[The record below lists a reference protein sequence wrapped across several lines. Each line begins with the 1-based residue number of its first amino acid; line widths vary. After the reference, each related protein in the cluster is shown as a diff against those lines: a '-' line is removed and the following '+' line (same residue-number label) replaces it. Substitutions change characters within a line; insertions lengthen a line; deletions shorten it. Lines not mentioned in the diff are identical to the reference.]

1 MMVKKLTMYYDGLC
15 PLCQAEILFLSG
27 RNQAGLLSFVDVNST
42 EYIAESVG
50 VSCQQA
56 LDSMYA
62 QYDDGVLINGVDV
75 FTAAYERANLP
86 VLAWLFSRPSL
97 RPMLSW
103 GYRFF
108 AKHRHIISSIL
119 GPTALGLVRATS
131 KKKG

>member
-1 MMVKKLTMYYDGLC
+1 MMMKKLTMYYDGLC

-62 QYDDGVLINGVDV
+62 QYDDGVLINGIDV

-108 AKHRHIISSIL
+108 AKHRHVISSIL

>member
-1 MMVKKLTMYYDGLC
+1 MMMKKLTMYYDGLC

-42 EYIAESVG
+42 EYIVESVG

-86 VLAWLFSRPSL
+86 VLAWLFSRASF

-119 GPTALGLVRATS
+119 GPTALGLVRVTS

>member
-1 MMVKKLTMYYDGLC
+1 MMMKKLTMYYDGLC
-15 PLCQAEILFLSG
+15 PLCKAEILFLSG
-27 RNQAGLLSFVDVNST
+27 RNEAGLLSFVDINSSQ
-42 EYIAESVG
+42 YIAESVG

-62 QYDDGVLINGVDV
+62 QYDDGALINGVDV

-86 VLAWLFSRPSL
+86 ILAWLFSRASL
-97 RPMLSW
+97 RPMLTW

-108 AKHRHIISSIL
+108 AKHRHSISSIL
-119 GPTALGLVRATS
+119 GPTALRLVRATS

>member
-1 MMVKKLTMYYDGLC
+1 MMMKKLTMYYDGLC

-27 RNQAGLLSFVDVNST
+27 RNKAGLLSFVDINSSQ
-42 EYIAESVG
+42 YIAESIG

-62 QYDDGVLINGVDV
+62 QYDDGALINGVDV

-86 VLAWLFSRPSL
+86 ILAWLFSRASL
-97 RPMLSW
+97 RPMLTW

-108 AKHRHIISSIL
+108 AKHRHSIASIL
-119 GPTALGLVRATS
+119 GPTALRLVRATS

>member
-1 MMVKKLTMYYDGLC
+1 MMMKKLTMYYDGLC

-27 RNQAGLLSFVDVNST
+27 RNQAGLLSFVDVNSS